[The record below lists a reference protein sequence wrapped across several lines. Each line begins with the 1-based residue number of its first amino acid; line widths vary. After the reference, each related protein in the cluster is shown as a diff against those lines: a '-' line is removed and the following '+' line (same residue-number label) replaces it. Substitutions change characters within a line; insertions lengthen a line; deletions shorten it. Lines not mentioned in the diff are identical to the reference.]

1 MFSYK
6 NKKILIVDD
15 QKAFHVMLKT
25 MLTNQG
31 AKNISF
37 AESAENA
44 AKLAQQKEFDIYLV
58 DYNLG
63 SGKNGSQLLDYLKNN
78 HLIPTT
84 SICFIIT
91 GDSNKGMVLTAIE
104 KSPDD
109 YLMKPFSQTQLF
121 NRLAKAASKKT
132 ILADI
137 FEALKE
143 KDYSLAISLCKE
155 KIQTEPKYRGVCK
168 NLLADILIQTKNY
181 QGAEKILQPMV
192 DNRPLIRASI
202 NLGKTYYLQKKYP
215 EAIKIL
221 NRVIENT
228 PLQMEAYQW
237 LARAYQE
244 SGELN
249 KALTILTHAANL
261 TNHSI
266 ERHQEVAL
274 LAKEMDEHKIMLS
287 SYSAILQ
294 LSRNSFYPDPC
305 HLANYI
311 HSIINYAKDQDDMD
325 ERKDILKKVQST
337 LYQSRFEEGR
347 NKNFDF
353 NNFDSICQAKVFLV
367 LDQPL
372 KAKRK
377 ILSTLQKNETLI
389 EEIDDTL
396 LCEAIFSLL
405 DIGEFDYA
413 TPYLDE
419 LKTRHILDAT
429 AQASIEQATGERLE
443 SRMHNFKTYNKQGI
457 QAFTEKSYKHAI
469 ECFNRALEL
478 EPLNSGAL
486 LNHIQVEIQLLRQAK
501 NEPFKLLL
509 SSCQSSFS
517 LLSNTRLLEHHLKR
531 HDELQK
537 EYIEIKRAHK
547 C

>member
-6 NKKILIVDD
+6 NKRILIVDD

-44 AKLAQQKEFDIYLV
+44 AKLAQRKEFDIYLV

-63 SGKNGSQLLDYLKNN
+63 SGKNGSQLLEYLKKNQ
-78 HLIPTT
+78 LIPTA

-91 GDSNKGMVLTAIE
+91 GDNNKGMVLTAIE

-121 NRLAKAASKKT
+121 NRLAKASEKKS

-137 FEALKE
+137 FVALRE
-143 KDYSLAISLCKE
+143 KNHSQAIELCQE
-155 KIQTEPKYRGVCK
+155 KIQNKSKYRGLCK
-168 NLLADILIQTKNY
+168 NLLADILIKTGSY
-181 QGAEKILQPMV
+181 QDAEKILKPMV
-192 DNRPLIRASI
+192 ENRLLIRASI
-202 NLGKTYYLQKKYP
+202 SLGKTYYLQGKYP
-215 EAIKIL
+215 ETIKL
-221 NRVIENT
+221 LKSVIENT

-237 LARAYQE
+237 LARAYQK
-244 SGELN
+244 SDELSE
-249 KALTILTHAANL
+249 ALTILTHAANM

-274 LAKEMDEHKIMLS
+274 LAKEMNEHKIMVN
-287 SYSAILQ
+287 SYSSILQ

-311 HSIINYAKDQDDMD
+311 HSIINYAQDQNDMD
-325 ERKDILKKVQST
+325 ERKKILKKVQST

-347 NKNFDF
+347 NKEFDF
-353 NNFDSICQAKVFLV
+353 NNFDKICQAKVYLV
-367 LDQPL
+367 LDQKL

-377 ILSTLQKNETLI
+377 ILSTVQKNETPI
-389 EEIDDTL
+389 QEFDNTF
-396 LCEAIFSLL
+396 LCETLFSLL

-413 TPYLDE
+413 IPYLDE
-419 LKTRHILDAT
+419 LQTRHIIDAT
-429 AQASIEQATGERLE
+429 AQASIEQATGKQLE
-443 SRMHNFKTYNKQGI
+443 SRITNFKNYNKQGI
-457 QAFTEKSYKHAI
+457 QAFSQKSYKLAI
-469 ECFNRALEL
+469 ENFNKALEL

-486 LNHIQVEIQLLRQAK
+486 LNRIQVDIQLLKQAK
-501 NEPFKLLL
+501 NEQFKVLL
-509 SSCQSSFS
+509 SSCQSSFN
-517 LLSNTRLLEHHLKR
+517 LLSNTRLPEHHAKR
-531 HDELQK
+531 HDELQR
-537 EYIEIKRAHK
+537 EFIEIKRQHK
-547 C
+547 H

>member
-6 NKKILIVDD
+6 NKRILIVDD

-37 AESAENA
+37 ADSADSA
-44 AKLAQQKEFDIYLV
+44 VKLTLHKEFDIYLV

-63 SGKNGSQLLDYLKNN
+63 SGKNGSQLLDYLKNKQ
-78 HLIPTT
+78 LIPTT

-91 GDSNKGMVLTAIE
+91 GDNNKGMVLTAIE

-121 NRLAKAASKKT
+121 NRLAKAAAKKKV
-132 ILADI
+132 LADI
-137 FEALKE
+137 FVALKE
-143 KDYSLAISLCKE
+143 KDHSQAILLCKE
-155 KIQTEPKYRGVCK
+155 KIQSEPKYRGLCK
-168 NLLADILIQTKNY
+168 NLLADIFIKTGNY
-181 QGAEKILQPMV
+181 QDAEKILKPMV

-202 NLGKTYYLQKKYP
+202 SLGKAYYLQEKYP
-215 EAIKIL
+215 QTIKLL
-221 NRVIENT
+221 NSVIENA

-237 LARAYQE
+237 LARAYQK
-244 SGELN
+244 SNDLN
-249 KALTILTHAANL
+249 QALTILAHTANM

-274 LAKEMDEHKIMLS
+274 LAKEMNDHKVMVS

-311 HSIINYAKDQDDMD
+311 RSIINYAQDQDDMD
-325 ERKDILKKVQST
+325 ERKNTLKQVQST

-353 NNFDSICQAKVFLV
+353 NNFDSICQAKVFLA

-377 ILSTLQKNETLI
+377 ILSTLQKNETSI
-389 EEIDDTL
+389 QEFDNTF
-396 LCEAIFSLL
+396 LCETLFSLL
-405 DIGEFDYA
+405 DIGEFEYA

-419 LKTRHILDAT
+419 LQTRHILDAT
-429 AQASIEQATGERLE
+429 AQASIEQATGKQLE
-443 SRMHNFKTYNKQGI
+443 SRIANFKTYNQLGI
-457 QAFTEKSYKHAI
+457 QAFSQKSYQTAI
-469 ECFNRALEL
+469 DNFDQALEL

-486 LNHIQVEIQLLRQAK
+486 LNRIQVDIQLLKKAK
-501 NEPFKLLL
+501 KNQIKILL
-509 SSCQSSFS
+509 SSCQSCFS
-517 LLSNTRLLEHHLKR
+517 LLSNTRLPEHHAKR
-531 HDELQK
+531 HDQLQR
-537 EYIEIKRAHK
+537 EFIDIKRQHK
-547 C
+547 